1 LYRKLSRRP
10 RATLLALT
18 ILIMIPLGRFYLFL
32 QVPAGSGKR
41 VEIVELARGGSLR
54 SFAAALEA
62 RGIVSSARLFALY
75 ARFNG
80 GDARLKAG
88 YYQFSDGMRPSEIL
102 GKLLAGDVYQ
112 RIFAL
117 PPGYSMYQVAEIL
130 EKHAIFRKEAFLAA
144 CRDRALL
151 DQLGID
157 APSAEGY
164 LFPGSY
170 NILPGRT
177 EREVVREMV
186 ERQLK
191 VLKSYQ
197 ARAERA
203 GLSLAKL
210 LTLASMVEKE
220 AIRAEEKPTIAA
232 VFENRLK
239 LRMRLQSDP
248 TALYG
253 IRAFAG
259 KVSRQ
264 DILKPTPYNTYVIT
278 GLPPGPIGNPASDTL
293 EAVLNHPTVPYLYFV
308 ARGDGSHQFSSDLAA
323 HNAAVRKFLRS
334 TGTVA
339 TGEP

>member
-1 LYRKLSRRP
+1 
-10 RATLLALT
+10 
-18 ILIMIPLGRFYLFL
+18 MIPLGRFYLFI
-32 QVPAGSGKR
+32 QAPAGKGKKL
-41 VEIVELARGGSLR
+41 EIVELAKGTSLR
-54 SFAAALEA
+54 SFAGVLES

-75 ARFNG
+75 ARIKG
-80 GDARLKAG
+80 GDARVKAG
-88 YYQFSDGMRPSEIL
+88 YYQLSDGMRPFEIL
-102 GKLLAGDVYQ
+102 DKMLAGDVYQ

-144 CRDRALL
+144 CRDRTLL

-157 APSAEGY
+157 GSSVEGY

-177 EREVVREMV
+177 EHQVVREMV

-191 VLKSYQ
+191 VLKSGYQ
-197 ARAERA
+197 ARAEKA
-203 GLSLAKL
+203 GLSLGKL

-220 AIRAEEKPTIAA
+220 AVRAEEKPTIAA

-264 DILKPTPYNTYVIT
+264 DILKPTPYNTYLIA
-278 GLPPGPIGNPASDTL
+278 GLPPGPIGNPGSDAI
-293 EAVLNHPTVPYLYFV
+293 EAVLSHPTVPYLYFV
-308 ARGDGSHQFSSDLAA
+308 ARGDGSHQFSSDLTA
-323 HNAAVRKFLRS
+323 HNAAVHKFLRS
-334 TGTVA
+334 STVSA
-339 TGEP
+339 EAP